1 MFQGTNGVKLTPR
14 RGKAQRN
21 KGSSPG
27 LGAANAHDQFKPLQG
42 ALHDLFLGS
51 DSSLPVGL
59 ESELCFQLP
68 QIAKKQASTS
78 GAGTGFGSSKA
89 AVSSLWQAGC

>member
-1 MFQGTNGVKLTPR
+1 MFQGTVKLTPR
-14 RGKAQRN
+14 KGKAQRN

-27 LGAANAHDQFKPLQG
+27 LGADRFKPLQG
-42 ALHDLFLGS
+42 ALHDLCLGS
-51 DSSLPVGL
+51 DSSLTVGL
-59 ESELCFQLP
+59 ESELCFLLP